1 MSAHTNAGSEQSGLV
16 GHHSRCFLDCKI
28 PLGSRINRTKR
39 IPKLKEIIILRFVT
53 FTISITKEIQLCSY
67 SSCSK
72 SFSAARSLKRTI
84 FID

>member
-28 PLGSRINRTKR
+28 PLGSRISRTKR
-39 IPKLKEIIILRFVT
+39 IPKLKEIIILRFVV
-53 FTISITKEIQLCSY
+53 FTKEIQLRSY
-67 SSCSK
+67 FSCSK